1 MGTRM
6 ILTCPSCATRYVVP
20 DSAIGHEGRRVR
32 CASCKHSWFQEG
44 AELATRPIEAPVVG
58 AASAVVAPVSAP
70 TAYPNPASSAERPS
84 APEPADAGI
93 AAALSGN
100 AVPQEATPTAPAEP
114 AISPAEH
121 RPVAST
127 PEATAYGDY
136 AAEEIVRPKRRPRRN
151 PARYWTIGAI
161 AFALIAAAAGGALWH
176 FGPPGWAVN
185 LGLAVNREQPQLL
198 FYLPKEPERRK
209 LPTGEEYFAFSGRI
223 VNSADQE
230 LTVPPIVVELRDA
243 QGRLVFSWITKADK
257 ARLKPNEEARVSE
270 SRLDIPK
277 NARNLS
283 LKFVDDSAH

>member
-1 MGTRM
+1 M

-44 AELATRPIEAPVVG
+44 AELAARPE
-58 AASAVVAPVSAP
+58 
-70 TAYPNPASSAERPS
+70 
-84 APEPADAGI
+84 
-93 AAALSGN
+93 
-100 AVPQEATPTAPAEP
+100 TAPAVE
-114 AISPAEH
+114 AI
-121 RPVAST
+121 PVAEPVFASPT
-127 PEATAYGDY
+127 PAVDQGVVSAQAPDVGITPTQPSDVAADATPA
-136 AAEEIVRPKRRPRRN
+136 AFVQAEEAPASVPPLVEAPAYANFEAEEVVRPRRRPRRN

-161 AFALIAAAAGGALWH
+161 LFALLAAAAGGALWH
-176 FGPPGWAVN
+176 FGAPDWAIN
-185 LGLAVNREQPQLL
+185 LGLAANRQQPQLL

-209 LPTGEEYFAFSGRI
+209 LPTGDEYFAFSGRI

-283 LKFVDDSAH
+283 LKFVDGGTN

>member
-1 MGTRM
+1 MAR
-6 ILTCPSCATRYVVP
+6 
-20 DSAIGHEGRRVR
+20 
-32 CASCKHSWFQEG
+32 
-44 AELATRPIEAPVVG
+44 
-58 AASAVVAPVSAP
+58 SAP
-70 TAYPNPASSAERPS
+70 SRPA
-84 APEPADAGI
+84 PAANNAVEDARAGI
-93 AAALSGN
+93 ASASQAPVAAET
-100 AVPQEATPTAPAEP
+100 AAADAAPIETAPVETAPVETAMVDPVAVEPAAAAPEQRAEP
-114 AISPAEH
+114 ERPAAVRE
-121 RPVAST
+121 RPIAAA
-127 PEATAYGDY
+127 PAPDPYADY
-136 AAEEIVRPKRRPRRN
+136 AIDRDGVQERRPRRN

-161 AFALIAAAAGGALWH
+161 LFAVVAAAAGGALWH

-185 LGLAVNREQPQLL
+185 LGLAINREQPQLL

-257 ARLKPNEEARVSE
+257 ALLKPNEEARVSE

-283 LKFVDDSAH
+283 LKFVDDSGT